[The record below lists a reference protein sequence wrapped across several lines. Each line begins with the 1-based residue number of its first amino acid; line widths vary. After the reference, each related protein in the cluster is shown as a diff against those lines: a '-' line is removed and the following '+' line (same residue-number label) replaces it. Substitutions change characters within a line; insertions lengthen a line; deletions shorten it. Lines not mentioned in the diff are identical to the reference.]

1 VALNDP
7 RAAID
12 ELERYAKIGGRSPD
26 ALKKLASLLVEAGR
40 PADAAAALDRLNYI
54 NPVDEDLHRRL
65 GDLWFDQNNLSG
77 AIREYQAVVAAKPVD
92 PATAH
97 FNLAKAYRRA
107 SRPEDAREQVLLA
120 LEAAPGFRAAQKMLL
135 ELSQSE
141 LGK

>member
-1 VALNDP
+1 MAELVGALSLATDLGLGRLVGCAEFAEVAW
-7 RAAID
+7 R
-12 ELERYAKIGGRSPD
+12 
-26 ALKKLASLLVEAGR
+26 AGR
-40 PADAAAALDRLNYI
+40 PADAAAALNRLNYI

-92 PATAH
+92 PAAAH

-107 SRPEDAREQVLLA
+107 SRTDDAREQLLLS
-120 LEAAPGFRAAQKMLL
+120 LEAAPGFRPAQKMLL